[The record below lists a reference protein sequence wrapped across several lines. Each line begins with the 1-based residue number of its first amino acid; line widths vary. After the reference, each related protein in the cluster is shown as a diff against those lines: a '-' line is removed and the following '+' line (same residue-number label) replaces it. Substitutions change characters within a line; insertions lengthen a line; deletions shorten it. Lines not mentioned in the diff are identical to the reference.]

1 MQCFPDRLSR
11 PSRPST
17 ILLISLLYWSLIA
30 VRPATATNY
39 PNLSDVTGTN
49 ASDITGT
56 NASDI
61 TGTNASDIT
70 GTQSSGANQSRP
82 NLVQNPALVSQ
93 AHQLAG
99 ELKACAASNCSQ
111 LSTLL
116 DRARPLL
123 TQMKQGRVSADRGK
137 GASSQRLW

>member
-39 PNLSDVTGTN
+39 PNLSDV
-49 ASDITGT
+49 TGT